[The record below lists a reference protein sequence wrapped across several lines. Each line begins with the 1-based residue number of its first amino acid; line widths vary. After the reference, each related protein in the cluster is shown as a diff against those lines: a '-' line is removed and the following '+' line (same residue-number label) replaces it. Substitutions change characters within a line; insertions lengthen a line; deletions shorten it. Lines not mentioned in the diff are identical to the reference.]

1 MEIFDYLNDIT
12 YKKENIMSDGDEQ
25 IENGYESYRINKF
38 LSQHINCIL
47 FVNEM
52 NFNSHLDNKLQFD
65 YFINSIRKK
74 FRKSEKWL
82 KPEDFK
88 AIGLVKEY
96 YDYSTPKAKEALKI
110 LGDGDI
116 EYIRK
121 KLFKGGTSHGG
132 NDDRSGARPAR

>member
-1 MEIFDYLNDIT
+1 MELFDYLNAIT
-12 YKKENIMSDGDEQ
+12 YKKEDIMGDEI
-25 IENGYESYRINKF
+25 IEDNYIPYVINKF
-38 LSQHINCIL
+38 LSQHIDCIL

-52 NFNSHLDNKLQFD
+52 NFRSQLPHKLQFD

-110 LGDGDI
+110 LGDDNI

-132 NDDRSGARPAR
+132 NNDRSGARPAR

>member
-1 MEIFDYLNDIT
+1 MELFDYLNAIT
-12 YKKENIMSDGDEQ
+12 YKKEDIMGDEI
-25 IENGYESYRINKF
+25 IEDNYIPYVINKF
-38 LSQHINCIL
+38 LSQHIDCIL

-52 NFNSHLDNKLQFD
+52 NFRSQLPHKLQFD

-132 NDDRSGARPAR
+132 NNDRSGARPAR

>member
-1 MEIFDYLNDIT
+1 MELFDYLNAIT
-12 YKKENIMSDGDEQ
+12 YKKEDIMGDEI
-25 IENGYESYRINKF
+25 IEDNYIPYVINKF
-38 LSQHINCIL
+38 LSQHIDCIL

-52 NFNSHLDNKLQFD
+52 NFRSQLPHKLQFD

-74 FRKSEKWL
+74 FRRSDKWL
-82 KPEDFK
+82 KPEDFEV
-88 AIGLVKEY
+88 IDLIREY
-96 YDYSTPKAKEALKI
+96 YDYSIPKAKEALKI